1 MPPTGYRSVPRR
13 ARNRSPVRALIAF
26 IVIAAAAVTLALV
39 FRLNTGYVLFVAP
52 PYRVELSQ
60 NAFIIIALLAFIAL
74 YALIRAAVRLAK
86 LPAEVREGRRRRQ
99 FERFRSKQDAA
110 VVALLEGRHGKA
122 RQFAQEALAI
132 PQSSPVAA
140 LVGAR
145 AALETRDW
153 TAAAAML
160 ERPDTHATNL
170 AVPRL
175 MLEAELAL
183 ERGQPADALARLA
196 ELRREAGLHT
206 AAQRL
211 ELRALTAAG
220 RPAEIPAIVDQ
231 LVRRKVYDAKQGEL
245 LRGSAHAEAL
255 AGFAHDAAGLRAY
268 WARVPESDRLQSKV
282 ARASARSFLSLGADR
297 EAADILARSLERN
310 WDPGLLPIYAQCR
323 APDATRQLEIAERW
337 LVAHNQD
344 ATLLYALGR
353 LCERQQLWGKAQTY
367 LEASLALD
375 NHWRAHV
382 ALGEMFAKLGRNDEA
397 NAHLAAALKLALGEL
412 TRDDA

>member
-1 MPPTGYRSVPRR
+1 
-13 ARNRSPVRALIAF
+13 VRALIAF
-26 IVIAAAAVTLALV
+26 LLIAAAAVTLALL

-60 NAFIIIALLAFIAL
+60 NAFIIIAVLAFLAL
-74 YALIRAAVRLAK
+74 YALVRASVRLSR
-86 LPAEVREGRRRRQ
+86 LPAEVRESRRRRQ

-110 VVALLEGRHGKA
+110 VVALIEGRHGKA

-132 PQSSPVAA
+132 PHSTPVAA

-145 AALETRDW
+145 AALETRDYA
-153 TAAAAML
+153 AAAAML
-160 ERPDTHATNL
+160 DRPDTREPKL

-220 RPAEIPAIVDQ
+220 RPAEVPALVDQ
-231 LVRRKVYDAKQGEL
+231 LVKRKVYDAQQGEL
-245 LRGSAHAEAL
+245 LRASAHAESL
-255 AGFAHDAAGLRAY
+255 ASLAHDAAGLRAY
-268 WARVPESDRLQSKV
+268 WARVPEVDRLQSKV
-282 ARASARSFLSLGADR
+282 ARAAAKSFLELGSDR
-297 EAADILARSLERN
+297 EAAEIVARSLERN
-310 WDPGLLPIYAQCR
+310 WDSTLVVLYAECR
-323 APDATRQLEIAERW
+323 APDATRQLETAERW
-337 LVAHNQD
+337 LVAHSED
-344 ATLLYALGR
+344 ASLLYALGR
-353 LCERQQLWGKAQTY
+353 LCERSELWGKAQTY

-382 ALGEMFAKLGRNDEA
+382 ALAELFAKLDRPDEA
-397 NAHLAAALKLALGEL
+397 NAHRSAALTLALAEL
-412 TRDDA
+412 ERDQ

>member
-1 MPPTGYRSVPRR
+1 M
-13 ARNRSPVRALIAF
+13 RALIAF
-26 IVIAAAAVTLALV
+26 LLIAAAAVTLALL

-60 NAFIIIALLAFIAL
+60 NAFLVIAVLAFIAL
-74 YALIRAAVRLAK
+74 YALVRAGVRLAR
-86 LPAEVREGRRRRQ
+86 LPEEVRASRRRRQ

-110 VVALLEGRHGKA
+110 VVALIEGRHGKA

-132 PQSSPVAA
+132 PHSTPVAA

-145 AALETRDW
+145 AALETRDYA
-153 TAAAAML
+153 AAAAML
-160 ERPDTHATNL
+160 DRPETREAKL

-220 RPAEIPAIVDQ
+220 RPAEVPALVDQ
-231 LVRRKVYDAKQGEL
+231 LVKRKVYDAQQGEL
-245 LRGSAHAEAL
+245 LRASAHAESL
-255 AGFAHDAAGLRAY
+255 ASLAHDAAGLRAY
-268 WARVPESDRLQSKV
+268 WARVPELDRLQPKV
-282 ARASARSFLSLGADR
+282 ARAAAKSFLELGSDR
-297 EAADILARSLERN
+297 EAAEILARCLDRN
-310 WDPGLLPIYAQCR
+310 WDSALVVLYAECR
-323 APDATRQLEIAERW
+323 APDATRQLETAERW

-344 ATLLYALGR
+344 ASLLYALGR
-353 LCERQQLWGKAQTY
+353 LCERSELWGKAQTY

-382 ALGEMFAKLGRNDEA
+382 ALADLFAKLDRRDEA
-397 NAHLAAALKLALGEL
+397 DAHRAAALTLALAALE
-412 TRDDA
+412 REQ

>member
-1 MPPTGYRSVPRR
+1 MRL
-13 ARNRSPVRALIAF
+13 LIAF
-26 IVIAAAAVTLALV
+26 LLIAAAAVTLALL

-60 NAFIIIALLAFIAL
+60 NAFIIIVVLAFLAL
-74 YALIRAAVRLAK
+74 YALLRAGVRLAQ
-86 LPAEVREGRRRRQ
+86 LPDEVREGRRRRQ

-132 PQSSPVAA
+132 PHSSPVAA

-145 AALETRDW
+145 AALETRDY
-153 TAAAAML
+153 AAASAML
-160 ERPDTHATNL
+160 DRPDTHATNL

-183 ERGQPADALARLA
+183 ERGRPADALARLA

-220 RPAEIPAIVDQ
+220 RPGEIPALVDQ
-231 LVRRKVYDAKQGEL
+231 LVKRKVYDPQQGEL
-245 LRGSAHAEAL
+245 LRASAHAEAL
-255 AGFAHDAAGLRAY
+255 HGLEHDAAGLRAY
-268 WARVPESDRLQSKV
+268 WARVAESDRLQPKV
-282 ARASARSFLSLGADR
+282 ARAAARSFLQLGNDR
-297 EAADILARSLERN
+297 EAADILAKSLGKY
-310 WDPGLLPIYAQCR
+310 WDSSLALLYADCR
-323 APDATRQLEIAERW
+323 APDATRQLETAERW

-344 ATLLYALGR
+344 ASLLYALGR

-382 ALGEMFAKLGRNDEA
+382 ALSEMLAKLDRRAEA
-397 NAHLAAALKLALGEL
+397 DAHLAAALKLALAEL
-412 TRDDA
+412 ERRTEESG

>member
-1 MPPTGYRSVPRR
+1 VKS
-13 ARNRSPVRALIAF
+13 LIAF
-26 IVIAAAAVTLALV
+26 IVIAAFAVTLALA
-39 FRLNTGYVLFVAP
+39 FRLNAGYVLFVSP

-60 NAFIIIALLAFIAL
+60 NAFVILAILAFIAL
-74 YALIRAAVRLAK
+74 YALIRAAVRLAQ

-132 PQSSPVAA
+132 PQSTPVAA

-145 AALETRDW
+145 AALETRDLDGV
-153 TAAAAML
+153 AAML
-160 ERPDTHATNL
+160 ERPDTQTTNL

-183 ERGQPADALARLA
+183 ERGQPAEALARLA

-211 ELRALTAAG
+211 ELRALNAAN
-220 RPAEIPAIVDQ
+220 RPAEIPPLVDQ
-231 LVRRKVYDAKQGEL
+231 LVKRKVYDAKQGAL
-245 LRGSAHAEAL
+245 LRASAHAEAIAL
-255 AGFAHDAAGLRAY
+255 LAHDAAGLRAY
-268 WARVPESDRLQSKV
+268 WARVAEGDRLQPKV
-282 ARASARSFLSLGADR
+282 ARAAARSFLAQGADR
-297 EAADILARSLERN
+297 DAADILARSLERN
-310 WDPGLLPIYAQCR
+310 WESSLLLTYAECR

-337 LVAHNQD
+337 LPTHNQD

-382 ALGEMFAKLGRNDEA
+382 ALGELLARLGREEEA

-412 TRDDA
+412 ATRDGS

>member
-1 MPPTGYRSVPRR
+1 M
-13 ARNRSPVRALIAF
+13 RALIAF
-26 IVIAAAAVTLALV
+26 LLIAAAAVTLALL

-60 NAFIIIALLAFIAL
+60 NAFIIIAVLAFLAL
-74 YALIRAAVRLAK
+74 YALVRASVRLSR
-86 LPAEVREGRRRRQ
+86 LPAEVRESRRRRQ

-110 VVALLEGRHGKA
+110 VVALIEGRHGKA

-132 PQSSPVAA
+132 PHSTPVAA

-145 AALETRDW
+145 AALETRDYA
-153 TAAAAML
+153 AAAAML
-160 ERPDTHATNL
+160 DRPDTREPKL

-220 RPAEIPAIVDQ
+220 RPAEVPALVDQ
-231 LVRRKVYDAKQGEL
+231 LVKRKVYDAQQGEL
-245 LRGSAHAEAL
+245 LRASAHAESL
-255 AGFAHDAAGLRAY
+255 ASLAHDAAGLRAY
-268 WARVPESDRLQSKV
+268 WARVPEVDRLQSKV
-282 ARASARSFLSLGADR
+282 ARAAAKSFLELGSDR
-297 EAADILARSLERN
+297 EAAEIVARSLERN
-310 WDPGLLPIYAQCR
+310 WDSTLVVLYAECR
-323 APDATRQLEIAERW
+323 APDATRQLETAERW
-337 LVAHNQD
+337 LVAHSED
-344 ATLLYALGR
+344 ASLLYALGR
-353 LCERQQLWGKAQTY
+353 LCERSELWGKAQTY

-375 NHWRAHV
+375 NYWRAHV
-382 ALGEMFAKLGRNDEA
+382 ALAELFAKLDRPDEA
-397 NAHLAAALKLALGEL
+397 NAHRSAALTLALAEL
-412 TRDDA
+412 AREK

>member
-1 MPPTGYRSVPRR
+1 
-13 ARNRSPVRALIAF
+13 VRALIAF
-26 IVIAAAAVTLALV
+26 LLIAAAAVTLALL

-60 NAFIIIALLAFIAL
+60 NAFIIIAVLAFLAL
-74 YALIRAAVRLAK
+74 YALVRASVRLSR
-86 LPAEVREGRRRRQ
+86 LPAEVRESRRRRQ

-110 VVALLEGRHGKA
+110 VVALIEGRHGKA

-132 PQSSPVAA
+132 PHSTPVAA

-145 AALETRDW
+145 AALETRDYA
-153 TAAAAML
+153 AAAAML
-160 ERPDTHATNL
+160 DRPDTREPKL

-220 RPAEIPAIVDQ
+220 RPAEVPALVDQ
-231 LVRRKVYDAKQGEL
+231 LVKRKVYDAQQGEL
-245 LRGSAHAEAL
+245 LRASAHAESL
-255 AGFAHDAAGLRAY
+255 ASLAHDAAGLRAY
-268 WARVPESDRLQSKV
+268 WARVPEVDRLQSKV
-282 ARASARSFLSLGADR
+282 ARAAAKSFLELGSDR
-297 EAADILARSLERN
+297 EAAEIVARSLERN
-310 WDPGLLPIYAQCR
+310 WDSTLVVLYAECR
-323 APDATRQLEIAERW
+323 APDATRQLETAERW
-337 LVAHNQD
+337 LVSHSED
-344 ATLLYALGR
+344 ASLLYALGR
-353 LCERQQLWGKAQTY
+353 LCERSELWGKAQTY

-382 ALGEMFAKLGRNDEA
+382 ALAELFAKLDRPDEA
-397 NAHLAAALKLALGEL
+397 NAHRSAALTLALAEL
-412 TRDDA
+412 AREK

>member
-1 MPPTGYRSVPRR
+1 MT
-13 ARNRSPVRALIAF
+13 VRALIAF
-26 IVIAAAAVTLALV
+26 ILLAAAAVTLALL

-60 NAFIIIALLAFIAL
+60 NAFIIILILLFLAL
-74 YALIRAAVRLAK
+74 YALLRAGVRLAR
-86 LPAEVREGRRRRQ
+86 LPEEVREGRRRRQ
-99 FERFRSKQDAA
+99 LERFRNKQDAA
-110 VVALLEGRHGKA
+110 IVALLEGRHGKA

-132 PQSSPVAA
+132 PQATPVAA

-145 AALETRDW
+145 AALETRDFASA
-153 TAAAAML
+153 TAML
-160 ERPDTHATNL
+160 ERPDAQATNL

-183 ERGQPADALARLA
+183 ERGQPTEALARLG

-220 RPAEIPAIVDQ
+220 RATEIPSLVDQ
-231 LVRRKVYDAKQGEL
+231 LVKRKVYDAKQGEL
-245 LRGSAHAEAL
+245 LRGTAHAEAL
-255 AGFAHDAAGLRAY
+255 AGFAHDAAGLKSY
-268 WARVPESDRLQSKV
+268 WARVPESDRQQPKV
-282 ARASARSFLSLGADR
+282 ARAAARSYLSAGADR

-310 WDPGLLPIYAQCR
+310 WDSANVLLYAECR
-323 APDATRQLEIAERW
+323 PPDAKRQLEAAERW
-337 LVAHNQD
+337 LVLHNQD

-353 LCERQQLWGKAQTY
+353 LCERSELWGKAQTY

-382 ALGEMFAKLGRNDEA
+382 ALGELLAKLGRNDEA
-397 NAHLAAALKLALGEL
+397 QAHLAAALRLALGEL
-412 TRDDA
+412 EREGDLARSSFPFPPHT

>member
-1 MPPTGYRSVPRR
+1 M
-13 ARNRSPVRALIAF
+13 RALVAF
-26 IVIAAAAVTLALV
+26 ILIAAAAVTLALL
-39 FRLNTGYVLFVAP
+39 FRINTGYVLFVAP
-52 PYRVELSQ
+52 PYRVEVSQ
-60 NAFIIIALLAFIAL
+60 NAFILIVIATFLAL
-74 YALIRAAVRLAK
+74 YALIRAAVRLAR

-153 TAAAAML
+153 AAARAML
-160 ERPDTHATNL
+160 DRPDTRATNL

-183 ERGQPADALARLA
+183 ERGQPTEALSRLA

-220 RPAEIPAIVDQ
+220 RPAEIPALVDQ
-231 LVRRKVYDAKQGEL
+231 LVKRKVYDAHQGEL
-245 LRGSAHAEAL
+245 LRASAHAEAL
-255 AGFAHDAAGLRAY
+255 ASLAHDAAGLRAY
-268 WARVPESDRLQSKV
+268 WARVSENDRLQPKV
-282 ARASARSFLSLGADR
+282 ARAAARSFLQLGGDR
-297 EAADILARSLERN
+297 EAADILARSLERR
-310 WDPGLLPIYAQCR
+310 WDPSLLPLYAECR
-323 APDATRQLEIAERW
+323 APDATRQLETAERW
-337 LVAHNQD
+337 LVSHNDD

-382 ALGEMFAKLGRNDEA
+382 ALGEMLSQLGRHDEA
-397 NAHLAAALKLALGEL
+397 NAHLAAALKLALAEL
-412 TRDDA
+412 SRD

>member
-1 MPPTGYRSVPRR
+1 M
-13 ARNRSPVRALIAF
+13 RALIAF
-26 IVIAAAAVTLALV
+26 IVIAAAAVTLALL

-86 LPAEVREGRRRRQ
+86 LPEEVREGRRRRQ

-153 TAAAAML
+153 NAAAAML

-196 ELRREAGLHT
+196 ELRKEAGLHT

-231 LVRRKVYDAKQGEL
+231 LVRRKVYNAKQGEL
-245 LRGSAHAEAL
+245 LRASAHAEAL

-282 ARASARSFLSLGADR
+282 ARAAARSFLSLGGDR
-297 EAADILARSLERN
+297 EAADILARSLERY
-310 WDPGLLPIYAQCR
+310 WDPSLLLIYAQCL

-337 LVAHNQD
+337 LVTHNQD
-344 ATLLYALGR
+344 ATLLYSLGR

-382 ALGEMFAKLGRNDEA
+382 ALGELLAKLGRHDEA
-397 NAHLAAALKLALGEL
+397 NAHLAAALKLALAEL
-412 TRDDA
+412 SRDDA

>member
-1 MPPTGYRSVPRR
+1 M
-13 ARNRSPVRALIAF
+13 RALIAF
-26 IVIAAAAVTLALV
+26 IIVAAAAVTLALL

-60 NAFIIIALLAFIAL
+60 NAFIIIVVLAFAAL
-74 YALIRAAVRLAK
+74 YALIRAAVRLAG
-86 LPAEVREGRRRRQ
+86 LPEEVREGRRRRQ

-153 TAAAAML
+153 GAATAML

-220 RPAEIPAIVDQ
+220 RPAEIPALVDQ
-231 LVRRKVYDAKQGEL
+231 LVKRKVYDAKQGEL
-245 LRGSAHAEAL
+245 LRASAHAEAL
-255 AGFAHDAAGLRAY
+255 ATFAHDPAGLRAY
-268 WARVPESDRLQSKV
+268 WARVSESDRLQPKV
-282 ARASARSFLSLGADR
+282 AHAAARSFLQLGGDR
-297 EAADILARSLERN
+297 EAADIVARSLDRN
-310 WDPGLLPIYAQCR
+310 WDPSLVLIYAQCR
-323 APDATRQLEIAERW
+323 APDPTRQLETAERW
-337 LVAHNQD
+337 LVMHNQD

-382 ALGEMFAKLGRNDEA
+382 ALGEMLAQLGRTDEA
-397 NAHLAAALKLALGEL
+397 NAHLAAALKLALAEL
-412 TRDDA
+412 QREG

>member
-1 MPPTGYRSVPRR
+1 M
-13 ARNRSPVRALIAF
+13 
-26 IVIAAAAVTLALV
+26 
-39 FRLNTGYVLFVAP
+39 LFVAP

-60 NAFIIIALLAFIAL
+60 NAFIIIACSAFLAL
-74 YALIRAAVRLAK
+74 YALIRAGVRLAK
-86 LPAEVREGRRRRQ
+86 LPEEVREGRRRRQ

-132 PQSSPVAA
+132 PHSSPVAA

-145 AALETRDW
+145 AALETRDYA
-153 TAAAAML
+153 AAAAML
-160 ERPDTHATNL
+160 DRPDTHATNL

-175 MLEAELAL
+175 MLEAEIAL
-183 ERGQPADALARLA
+183 ERGQPAEALARLA

-220 RPAEIPAIVDQ
+220 TPRRNSGARRPARQAQ
-231 LVRRKVYDAKQGEL
+231 
-245 LRGSAHAEAL
+245 
-255 AGFAHDAAGLRAY
+255 GLRRRSRA
-268 WARVPESDRLQSKV
+268 SCC
-282 ARASARSFLSLGADR
+282 ARARTRKRSRASRTMRRACARIGRACRRTTGCSRRWRAPPRRASCNSAAT
-297 EAADILARSLERN
+297 ARRRTSSRKSLERN
-310 WDPGLLPIYAQCR
+310 WDSSLALLYAECR
-323 APDATRQLEIAERW
+323 APDATRQLETAERW

-344 ATLLYALGR
+344 ASLLYALGR

-382 ALGEMFAKLGRNDEA
+382 ALGEMLAKLDRHDEA
-397 NAHLAAALKLALGEL
+397 NAHLAAALKLALAEL
-412 TRDDA
+412 ARTREHRGRSR

>member
-1 MPPTGYRSVPRR
+1 MPPTGCRSVPRR
-13 ARNRSPVRALIAF
+13 ARNRSSVRALIAF

-60 NAFIIIALLAFIAL
+60 NAFIIIALLAFIAV
-74 YALIRAAVRLAK
+74 YALIRAGVRLAK
-86 LPAEVREGRRRRQ
+86 LPEEVRAGRRRRQ
-99 FERFRSKQDAA
+99 LERFRAKQDAA

-153 TAAAAML
+153 AAATAML

-175 MLEAELAL
+175 MLEAEIAL

-211 ELRALTAAG
+211 ELRAL
-220 RPAEIPAIVDQ
+220 VDQ
-231 LVRRKVYDAKQGEL
+231 LVKRKVYDAKQGEL
-245 LRGSAHAEAL
+245 LRSSAHAEAL
-255 AGFAHDAAGLRAY
+255 SALAHDAAGLRSY
-268 WARVPESDRLQSKV
+268 WAHIPEGDRLQPKV
-282 ARASARSFLSLGADR
+282 AHAAARSFLSQGGDR
-297 EAADILARSLERN
+297 EAADILARSIDRH
-310 WDPGLLPIYAQCR
+310 WDPRLL
-323 APDATRQLEIAERW
+323 L
-337 LVAHNQD
+337 
-344 ATLLYALGR
+344 
-353 LCERQQLWGKAQTY
+353 
-367 LEASLALD
+367 
-375 NHWRAHV
+375 
-382 ALGEMFAKLGRNDEA
+382 
-397 NAHLAAALKLALGEL
+397 
-412 TRDDA
+412 

>member
-1 MPPTGYRSVPRR
+1 M
-13 ARNRSPVRALIAF
+13 RALVTF
-26 IVIAAAAVTLALV
+26 IVIAAAAVTLALL

-60 NAFIIIALLAFIAL
+60 NAFVIIAILGFVAL
-74 YALIRAAVRLAK
+74 YALIRAAARLAR
-86 LPAEVREGRRRRQ
+86 LPEEVREGRRQRQ
-99 FERFRSKQDAA
+99 LARGRAKQDAA

-145 AALETRDW
+145 AAIETRDW
-153 TAAAAML
+153 AAASRML
-160 ERPDTHATNL
+160 ERPDTLATNL

-196 ELRREAGLHT
+196 ELKREAGLHT

-220 RPAEIPAIVDQ
+220 RPAEIPALVDQ
-231 LVRRKVYDAKQGEL
+231 LVKRKVYDAKQGEL
-245 LRGSAHAEAL
+245 LRGSAHADAL

-268 WARVPESDRLQSKV
+268 WARVPESDRLQPKV
-282 ARASARSFLSLGADR
+282 ARAAARSFLAQGADR
-297 EAADILARSLERN
+297 DAADIIARSLDRF
-310 WDPGLLPIYAQCR
+310 WDSRLLLTFAECR
-323 APDATRQLEIAERW
+323 PPDGTRQLETAERW
-337 LVAHNQD
+337 LITHNQD
-344 ATLLYALGR
+344 ANLLYALGR
-353 LCERQQLWGKAQTY
+353 ICERRELWGKAQTY

-382 ALGEMFAKLGRNDEA
+382 ALGELQAKLGRTDES
-397 NAHLAAALKLALGEL
+397 NAHLAAALRLALEEL
-412 TRDDA
+412 TTDTG

>member
-1 MPPTGYRSVPRR
+1 
-13 ARNRSPVRALIAF
+13 VRALIAF
-26 IVIAAAAVTLALV
+26 IVTAAAAVTLALV
-39 FRLNTGYVLFVAP
+39 FRLNTGYVLFVTP

-60 NAFIIIALLAFIAL
+60 NAFVIIVLLTFVAL

-86 LPAEVREGRRRRQ
+86 LPGEVREGRRRRQ

-145 AALETRDW
+145 AALETRDF
-153 TAAAAML
+153 TAATAML

-175 MLEAELAL
+175 VLEAEVAL

-220 RPAEIPAIVDQ
+220 RPAEIPPLVDQ
-231 LVRRKVYDAKQGEL
+231 LVKRKVYDARQGEL
-245 LRGSAHAEAL
+245 LRASAHAEAL
-255 AGFAHDAAGLRAY
+255 AGFAHDTAGLRAY
-268 WARVPESDRLQSKV
+268 WARVPESDRVQSKV
-282 ARASARSFLSLGADR
+282 ARAAARSFLSLGNDR
-297 EAADILARSLERN
+297 EAADILARSLERF
-310 WDPGLLPIYAQCR
+310 WDPDLLLIYAECR

-382 ALGEMFAKLGRNDEA
+382 TLGELLAKLGRHDEA
-397 NAHLAAALKLALGEL
+397 NAHLAAALKLALAEL
-412 TRDDA
+412 NRD

>member
-1 MPPTGYRSVPRR
+1 
-13 ARNRSPVRALIAF
+13 VRALVAF
-26 IVIAAAAVTLALV
+26 ILIAAAAVTLALV

-52 PYRVELSQ
+52 PYRVEVSQ
-60 NAFIIIALLAFIAL
+60 NAFTLIVIATFLAL
-74 YALIRAAVRLAK
+74 YALIRAAVRLAR

-153 TAAAAML
+153 AAARAML
-160 ERPDTHATNL
+160 DRPDARATNL

-183 ERGQPADALARLA
+183 ERGQPAEALSRLA

-220 RPAEIPAIVDQ
+220 RPAEIPALVDQ
-231 LVRRKVYDAKQGEL
+231 LVKRKVYDARQGEL
-245 LRGSAHAEAL
+245 LRASAHAEAL

-282 ARASARSFLSLGADR
+282 ARAAARSFMQLGGDR
-297 EAADILARSLERN
+297 EAADILARSLERH
-310 WDPGLLPIYAQCR
+310 WDSALLPLYAECR
-323 APDATRQLEIAERW
+323 APDATRQLETAERW
-337 LVAHNQD
+337 LVAHNDD

-382 ALGEMFAKLGRNDEA
+382 ALGEMLSRLGRHDEA
-397 NAHLAAALKLALGEL
+397 NAHLAAALKLALAEL
-412 TRDDA
+412 SREK

>member
-1 MPPTGYRSVPRR
+1 
-13 ARNRSPVRALIAF
+13 VRALIAF
-26 IVIAAAAVTLALV
+26 LLIAAAAVTLALL

-60 NAFIIIALLAFIAL
+60 NAFIIIAVLAFLAL
-74 YALIRAAVRLAK
+74 YALVRASVRLSR
-86 LPAEVREGRRRRQ
+86 LPAEVRESRRRRQ

-110 VVALLEGRHGKA
+110 VVALIEGRHGKA

-132 PQSSPVAA
+132 PHSTPVAA

-145 AALETRDW
+145 AALETRDYA
-153 TAAAAML
+153 AAAAML
-160 ERPDTHATNL
+160 DRPDTREPKL

-220 RPAEIPAIVDQ
+220 RPAEVPALVDQ
-231 LVRRKVYDAKQGEL
+231 LVKRKVYDAQQGEL
-245 LRGSAHAEAL
+245 LRASAHAESL
-255 AGFAHDAAGLRAY
+255 ASLAHDAAGLRAY
-268 WARVPESDRLQSKV
+268 WARVPEVDRLQSKV
-282 ARASARSFLSLGADR
+282 ARAAAKSFLELGSDR
-297 EAADILARSLERN
+297 EAADILARCLERN
-310 WDPGLLPIYAQCR
+310 WDSGLAVLYAECR
-323 APDATRQLEIAERW
+323 APDATRQLEAAERW
-337 LVAHNQD
+337 LVAYNQD
-344 ATLLYALGR
+344 ASLLYALGR
-353 LCERQQLWGKAQTY
+353 LCERSELWGKAQTY

-382 ALGEMFAKLGRNDEA
+382 ALADLFTKLDRPDEA
-397 NAHLAAALKLALGEL
+397 SAHRSAALTLALAEL
-412 TRDDA
+412 ARDE

>member
-1 MPPTGYRSVPRR
+1 M
-13 ARNRSPVRALIAF
+13 RALIAF

-39 FRLNTGYVLFVAP
+39 FQLNTGYVLFVAP

-74 YALIRAAVRLAK
+74 YAVLRAAVRLAK

-153 TAAAAML
+153 AAATAML

-231 LVRRKVYDAKQGEL
+231 LVRRKVYDAKQGEV
-245 LRGSAHAEAL
+245 LRASAHAEAL

-282 ARASARSFLSLGADR
+282 ARAAARSFLSLGADR
-297 EAADILARSLERN
+297 EAADLLARSLERN
-310 WDPGLLPIYAQCR
+310 WDPSLLPIYAQCR

-337 LVAHNQD
+337 LITHNQD

-382 ALGEMFAKLGRNDEA
+382 ALGELLAKLGRNDEA

>member
-1 MPPTGYRSVPRR
+1 M
-13 ARNRSPVRALIAF
+13 RALIAF
-26 IVIAAAAVTLALV
+26 LLIAAAAVTLALL

-60 NAFIIIALLAFIAL
+60 NAFIIIAVLAFLAL
-74 YALIRAAVRLAK
+74 YALVRASVRLSR
-86 LPAEVREGRRRRQ
+86 LPAEVRESRRRRQ

-110 VVALLEGRHGKA
+110 VVALIEGRHGKA

-132 PQSSPVAA
+132 PHSTPVAA

-145 AALETRDW
+145 AALETRDYA
-153 TAAAAML
+153 AAAAML
-160 ERPDTHATNL
+160 DRPDTREPKL

-220 RPAEIPAIVDQ
+220 RPAEVPALVDQ
-231 LVRRKVYDAKQGEL
+231 LVKRKVYDAQQGEL
-245 LRGSAHAEAL
+245 LRASAHAESL
-255 AGFAHDAAGLRAY
+255 ASLAHDAAGLRAY
-268 WARVPESDRLQSKV
+268 WARVPEVDRLQSKV
-282 ARASARSFLSLGADR
+282 ARAAAKSFLELGSDR
-297 EAADILARSLERN
+297 EAAEIVARSLERN
-310 WDPGLLPIYAQCR
+310 WDSTLVVLYAECR
-323 APDATRQLEIAERW
+323 APDATRQLETAERW
-337 LVAHNQD
+337 LVAHSED
-344 ATLLYALGR
+344 ASLLYALGR
-353 LCERQQLWGKAQTY
+353 LCERSELWGKAQTY

-382 ALGEMFAKLGRNDEA
+382 ALAELFAKLDRPDEA
-397 NAHLAAALKLALGEL
+397 NAHRSAALTLALAEL
-412 TRDDA
+412 AREK

>member
-1 MPPTGYRSVPRR
+1 M
-13 ARNRSPVRALIAF
+13 RALIAF
-26 IVIAAAAVTLALV
+26 IVIAAAAVTLALL
-39 FRLNTGYVLFVAP
+39 FRLSTGYVLFVAP

-60 NAFIIIALLAFIAL
+60 NAFIIIVVLAFAAL
-74 YALIRAAVRLAK
+74 YALIRATARLAG
-86 LPAEVREGRRRRQ
+86 LPQEVREGRRRRQ

-153 TAAAAML
+153 GAATAML

-220 RPAEIPAIVDQ
+220 RPAEIPALVDQ
-231 LVRRKVYDAKQGEL
+231 LVKRRVYDAEQGEL
-245 LRGSAHAEAL
+245 LRASAHAEAL
-255 AGFAHDAAGLRAY
+255 ATFAHDPAGLRAY
-268 WARVPESDRLQSKV
+268 WARVPESDRLQPKV
-282 ARASARSFLSLGADR
+282 AHAAARSFLQLGGDR
-297 EAADILARSLERN
+297 EAADIVARSLERS
-310 WDPGLLPIYAQCR
+310 WDPGLLLIYAQCR
-323 APDATRQLEIAERW
+323 APDPTRQLETAERW
-337 LVAHNQD
+337 LVMHNQD

-382 ALGEMFAKLGRNDEA
+382 ALGEMLAQLGRTDEA
-397 NAHLAAALKLALGEL
+397 NAHLAAALKLALAEL
-412 TRDDA
+412 QRDD

>member
-1 MPPTGYRSVPRR
+1 M
-13 ARNRSPVRALIAF
+13 RALIAF
-26 IVIAAAAVTLALV
+26 IVIAAAAVTLALL

-60 NAFIIIALLAFIAL
+60 NAFIIIALVAFIAL
-74 YALIRAAVRLAK
+74 YALVRAAVRLAR
-86 LPAEVREGRRRRQ
+86 LPGEVRDGRRRRQ
-99 FERFRSKQDAA
+99 VERFRAKQDAA
-110 VVALLEGRHGKA
+110 VVALLEGRYGKA

-132 PQSSPVAA
+132 PESTPVAA

-153 TAAAAML
+153 NAATAML
-160 ERPDTHATNL
+160 DRPDTHATNL

-183 ERGQPADALARLA
+183 ERGQPAEALARLA

-220 RPAEIPAIVDQ
+220 RPAEIPALVDQ
-231 LVRRKVYDAKQGEL
+231 LVKRKVYDPKQGEL
-245 LRGSAHAEAL
+245 LRASAHAEAL
-255 AGFAHDAAGLRAY
+255 ETLAHDAAGLRAY
-268 WARVPESDRLQSKV
+268 WSRVPEGDRLQPKV
-282 ARASARSFLSLGADR
+282 ARAAARSFLQLGGDR
-297 EAADILARSLERN
+297 DAVDLLARSLERN
-310 WDPGLLPIYAQCR
+310 WDPSLLLTYAECR
-323 APDATRQLEIAERW
+323 APDPTRQLETAERW
-337 LVAHNQD
+337 LVTHNQD

-382 ALGEMFAKLGRNDEA
+382 ALGEMFAKLGRQDEA
-397 NAHLAAALKLALGEL
+397 NAHLAAALRLALAQLE
-412 TRDDA
+412 RDG

>member
-1 MPPTGYRSVPRR
+1 M
-13 ARNRSPVRALIAF
+13 RALVAF
-26 IVIAAAAVTLALV
+26 ILIAAAAVTLALL
-39 FRLNTGYVLFVAP
+39 FRINTGYVLFVAP
-52 PYRVELSQ
+52 PYRVEVSQ
-60 NAFIIIALLAFIAL
+60 NAFILIVIATFLAL
-74 YALIRAAVRLAK
+74 YALIRAAVRLAR

-122 RQFAQEALAI
+122 RQFAQEALAM

-153 TAAAAML
+153 AAARAIL
-160 ERPDTHATNL
+160 DRPDTRATNL

-183 ERGQPADALARLA
+183 ERGQPTEALSRLA

-220 RPAEIPAIVDQ
+220 RPAEIPALVDQ
-231 LVRRKVYDAKQGEL
+231 LVKREVYDAHQGEL
-245 LRGSAHAEAL
+245 LRASAHAEAL
-255 AGFAHDAAGLRAY
+255 ASLAHDAAGLRAY
-268 WARVPESDRLQSKV
+268 WARVPENDRRQAKV
-282 ARASARSFLSLGADR
+282 ARAAARSFVQLGGDR

-310 WDPGLLPIYAQCR
+310 WEPTLLPLYAECR
-323 APDATRQLEIAERW
+323 APDATRQLETAERW
-337 LVAHNQD
+337 LVSHNDD

-382 ALGEMFAKLGRNDEA
+382 ALGEMLSQLGRHDEA
-397 NAHLAAALKLALGEL
+397 NAHLAAALKLALADL
-412 TRDDA
+412 SRD